1 MGNVND
7 LHEAEGRL
15 TGRVASCHHPLVRW
29 ARPVVGE
36 AAEHTKLWW
45 AIAVTLAATGGS
57 RGRKAA
63 VAGLTAMGVGELLSN
78 GVIKPLSRRR
88 RPPRE
93 LIPHDGVDDRPDSSS
108 FPSGHTAAAV
118 AFTTAVAL
126 TWPRAGAL
134 CAVPA
139 ALVAAER
146 VHSGAHYPSDVA
158 AGAALGAAGACTARC
173 LLRLKVAMHRSR
185 WWVPA
190 VTIRSERDPSW
201 DR

>member
-1 MGNVND
+1 MGTVDD
-7 LHEAEGRL
+7 LHEAERHL
-15 TGRVASCHHPLVRW
+15 TRRVASCRHPLVRW
-29 ARPVVGE
+29 GRPVVGE

-45 AIAVTLAATGGS
+45 AVALALAAAGGT
-57 RGRKAA
+57 RGRRAA
-63 VAGLTAMGVGELLSN
+63 TAGLTAMGLAELLSN
-78 GVIKPLSRRR
+78 AVIKPLWRRR

-93 LIPHDGVDDRPDSSS
+93 LIPHDGVDGRPDSPS
-108 FPSGHTAAAV
+108 FPSGHTAAAA

-158 AGAALGAAGACTARC
+158 AGAAVGAAAAYTAR
-173 LLRLKVAMHRSR
+173 RLPRLSR
-185 WWVPA
+185 YV
-190 VTIRSERDPSW
+190 RQR
-201 DR
+201 R